1 MEARATSFFLLPPFN
16 LTLNHEWWVIHIF
29 AFSDLYIV
37 WPWFFF
43 SEGELL
49 RVLADLHG
57 GDRTHEEVV
66 LEYEEIKQQVT
77 ICTTCNL
84 SPFCRFTS
92 SALKE
97 RNSTWTY
104 WNRETLVA
112 SCSGC
117 ACKCGPNFVVWTS
130 WCTSSWSDGWPS
142 RLTFFENTGTTS
154 STSSK
159 TQVLRVVAIT
169 LSPTWVNHYTT
180 AHFPLTAPHS
190 NSQYNTSSMLLP
202 LLNRNIFLP
211 HTIHQ
216 SFS

>member
-77 ICTTCNL
+77 ICTTCKIFNYKIEPIFFLL
-84 SPFCRFTS
+84 SVGLLRAHS
-92 SALKE
+92 RSEILHGLI
-97 RNSTWTY
+97 
-104 WNRETLVA
+104 ETGKPLSRHARDVLA
-112 SCSGC
+112 
-117 ACKCGPNFVVWTS
+117 NVVPTLWYEHH
-130 WCTSSWSDGWPS
+130 DARPPEVMVD
-142 RLTFFENTGTTS
+142 RLG
-154 STSSK
+154 
-159 TQVLRVVAIT
+159 
-169 LSPTWVNHYTT
+169 
-180 AHFPLTAPHS
+180 
-190 NSQYNTSSMLLP
+190 
-202 LLNRNIFLP
+202 
-211 HTIHQ
+211 
-216 SFS
+216 